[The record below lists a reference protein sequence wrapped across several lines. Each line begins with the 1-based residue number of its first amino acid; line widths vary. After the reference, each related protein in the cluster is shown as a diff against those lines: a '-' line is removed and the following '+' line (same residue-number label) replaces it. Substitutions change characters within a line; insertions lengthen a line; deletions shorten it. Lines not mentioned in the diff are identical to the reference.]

1 MAVWQICFSLID
13 SNKTKNS
20 DDIVYWDNEPNNVY
34 DISFLPL
41 AESYSNDIIQ
51 YGDLQNTCIELLKE
65 NNKVIEISVRLD
77 LREINENQIKSII
90 NYINKIKA
98 RIYYQDDIISPTPDD
113 VYRIIKQSSAYSF
126 CNNPTKFIYD
136 LK

>member
-1 MAVWQICFSLID
+1 M
-13 SNKTKNS
+13 
-20 DDIVYWDNEPNNVY
+20 
-34 DISFLPL
+34 
-41 AESYSNDIIQ
+41 
-51 YGDLQNTCIELLKE
+51 QNTCIELLKE

-98 RIYYQDDIISPTPDD
+98 RIYYQDDIISPTLDD
-113 VYRIIKQSSAYSF
+113 VYRIIKQSSAYGF
-126 CNNPTKFIYD
+126 CNNPKKFIYD